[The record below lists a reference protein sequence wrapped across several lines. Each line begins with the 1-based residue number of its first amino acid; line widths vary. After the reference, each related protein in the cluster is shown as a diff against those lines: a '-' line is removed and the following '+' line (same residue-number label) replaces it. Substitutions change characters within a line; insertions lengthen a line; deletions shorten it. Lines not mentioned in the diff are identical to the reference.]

1 MEIAS
6 LGFRTDLMVL
16 ELGGS
21 EIEHHERHVIVR
33 TPANPTYWWGNF
45 VLFADPVGPTD
56 LAGRLELFADAF
68 PDAEHVAWGIDSRDG
83 TAGDDAAL
91 VAAGF
96 DVSRDTVL
104 TASELR
110 PSARAVAADVR
121 SLRGDADW
129 RQAFELH
136 VACADPDDEAVTE
149 DFLGG
154 QVAAARALTELG
166 HATWFGAFEDRRL
179 LSSLGIVS
187 DGSGL
192 ARFQTV
198 ETHPDARRRGLASAL
213 VHHAGQAALRDGNA
227 TRLVIV
233 ADPDYHAI
241 GIYRS
246 LGFVETETTVQL
258 TRRPSSTAS

>member
-21 EIEHHERHVIVR
+21 EIEHHEGYVVVR
-33 TPANPTYWWGNF
+33 TRANPTDWWGTF
-45 VLFADPVGPTD
+45 LLFAEPVGAD
-56 LAGRLELFADAF
+56 ELAGRLELFADAF
-68 PDAEHVAWGIDSRDG
+68 PDAEHVAWGIDSTDG

-96 DVSRDTVL
+96 EVSRDTVL
-104 TASELR
+104 IATELR
-110 PSARAVAADVR
+110 PPARTISADVR
-121 SLRGDADW
+121 PLRGDADW

-136 VACADPDDEAVTE
+136 VACADPHDEAVTE
-149 DFLGG
+149 EFLGG

-166 HATWFGAFEDRRL
+166 HATWFGAFDDGTL
-179 LSSLGIVS
+179 LSSLGVVS

-198 ETHPDARRRGLASAL
+198 ETHPEARRRGLASAL
-213 VHHAGQAALRDGNA
+213 VHHAGQTALRNGDA

-258 TRRPSSTAS
+258 TRRPTSTTS

>member
-1 MEIAS
+1 MEVGS

-21 EIEHHERHVIVR
+21 EVEHHERHVVVR

-45 VLFADPVGPTD
+45 VLFADPVRTTD
-56 LAGRLELFADAF
+56 LAGRLELFAHAF
-68 PDAEHVAWGIDSRDG
+68 LDAEHVAWGIDSRDG

-110 PSARAVAADVR
+110 PPARAVAADVR

-192 ARFQTV
+192 ARFQSV
-198 ETHPDARRRGLASAL
+198 ETHPDARRQGLASA
-213 VHHAGQAALRDGNA
+213 VVRHASEIALGSGARK
-227 TRLVIV
+227 LVIV

-258 TRRPSSTAS
+258 TRRPASTAA

>member
-1 MEIAS
+1 MSNRPPAS
-6 LGFRTDLMVL
+6 
-16 ELGGS
+16 
-21 EIEHHERHVIVR
+21 
-33 TPANPTYWWGNF
+33 A
-45 VLFADPVGPTD
+45 
-56 LAGRLELFADAF
+56 
-68 PDAEHVAWGIDSRDG
+68 
-83 TAGDDAAL
+83 
-91 VAAGF
+91 
-96 DVSRDTVL
+96 
-104 TASELR
+104 
-110 PSARAVAADVR
+110 
-121 SLRGDADW
+121 
-129 RQAFELH
+129 
-136 VACADPDDEAVTE
+136 E

>member
-1 MEIAS
+1 MRRCVPS
-6 LGFRTDLMVL
+6 
-16 ELGGS
+16 
-21 EIEHHERHVIVR
+21 
-33 TPANPTYWWGNF
+33 
-45 VLFADPVGPTD
+45 
-56 LAGRLELFADAF
+56 
-68 PDAEHVAWGIDSRDG
+68 DG
-83 TAGDDAAL
+83 TAGDEAAL

-96 DVSRDTVL
+96 EVSRDTVL
-104 TASELR
+104 TATELR
-110 PSARAVAADVR
+110 RPDRTVTAEVR
-121 SLRGDADW
+121 PLRGDADW

-149 DFLGG
+149 EFLGG

-166 HATWFGAFEDRRL
+166 HATWFGAFDDGTM

-192 ARFQTV
+192 MRFQTV
-198 ETHPDARRRGLASAL
+198 ETHPEARRRGLASAL
-213 VHHAGQAALRDGNA
+213 VHYAGQTALRDGGA

-233 ADPDYHAI
+233 ADPEYHAI

-258 TRRPSSTAS
+258 TRRPASTAS

>member
-1 MEIAS
+1 VEIAS
-6 LGFRTDLMVL
+6 LGFRTDLLVL

-21 EIEHHERHVIVR
+21 EIEHHEEHVVVR

-45 VLFADPVGPTD
+45 VLFAEPVGAD
-56 LAGRLELFADAF
+56 ELAGRLELFADAF
-68 PDAEHVAWGIDSRDG
+68 PYAEHVAWGIDSTDG
-83 TAGDDAAL
+83 TAGDEAAL
-91 VAAGF
+91 IAEGF
-96 DVSRDTVL
+96 EVSRDAVL
-104 TASELR
+104 TATEVR
-110 PSARAVAADVR
+110 PPARGVAADVR
-121 SLRGDADW
+121 PLRGDGDW

-136 VACADPDDEAVTE
+136 VACADRDDEAVTE
-149 DFLGG
+149 EFLGG
-154 QVAAARALTELG
+154 QVAAARMLTDIG
-166 HATWFGAFEDRRL
+166 HATWFGAFGDRRL

-213 VHHAGQAALRDGNA
+213 VHHAGQTALRDGA

-241 GIYRS
+241 DIYRS
-246 LGFVETETTVQL
+246 LGFAETETTVQL
-258 TRRPSSTAS
+258 TRRPASMAS